1 MEITKKI
8 ILNTNNDKPNNRI
21 IIKQGCIDT
30 IRLIV
35 TINDKGG
42 VLELPAGTTAK
53 IRMLKPDKKQ
63 VLNDCEVV
71 ENNVH
76 VLITQQMQAAAGE
89 GKCEIILFYSGKTF
103 TTVTFPI
110 TIEPNVHD
118 DSQIESTSEYNA
130 LLNALVRIEDAIP
143 KAEEAYRIAQEAEEV
158 LQNITDIEEAISLF
172 EPYDPDKEYVP
183 GNKVAYEG
191 SSYVNISRGQGYPP
205 TDTDHWLLIAAKGEQ
220 GATGPQGPQGE
231 KGDPFR
237 YEDFTPEQLAALK
250 GEKGD
255 PGEKGEKG
263 DQGEKGEKG
272 EKGDPGER
280 GVNWRGAYS
289 PDTTYYQYDG
299 VSFNGSSYILTAE
312 ESQGNAPTNTLYW
325 DLLAA
330 KGADGAGTGDM
341 LASVYDPQGKAQDI
355 FNYADTHD
363 SKDNTVTFE
372 ESEEDEDIGSGETH
386 ATLFG
391 KIKKAI
397 IALRSGKI
405 DKTEK
410 GEPGGIA
417 TLGEDGKVPNDQLP
431 PISSDASDIAYD
443 NTNSGGLE
451 AENVQDA
458 IDELQVKKINKTD
471 IAQTTEVNDA
481 NKVPSSAVTHNLAQ
495 SLNELNNNL
504 PKYFKANSGTITSA
518 ISWNNLINNG
528 IYMVSNIDGDGAPVS
543 YKWGLLLNFYYSTD
557 NVLQIYF
564 PHSAS
569 HYPVFR
575 VKFDGMWIAWKSFSQ

>member
-1 MEITKKI
+1 M
-8 ILNTNNDKPNNRI
+8 
-21 IIKQGCIDT
+21 
-30 IRLIV
+30 
-35 TINDKGG
+35 
-42 VLELPAGTTAK
+42 ELPTGTTAK

-71 ENNVH
+71 GNNVH
-76 VLITQQMQAAAGE
+76 VVITQQMQAAAGE

-130 LLNALVRIEDAIP
+130 LLNALVRIEDAMP
-143 KAEEAYRIAQEAEEV
+143 KAEEAYRIAQEAEEA

-341 LASVYDPQGKAQDI
+341 LASVYDPQGKATDVFAYI
-355 FNYADTHD
+355 DAEIETIDTNKI
-363 SKDNTVTFE
+363 SKSDKGAPNGVA
-372 ESEEDEDIGSGETH
+372 SLDEN
-386 ATLFG
+386 
-391 KIKKAI
+391 
-397 IALRSGKI
+397 
-405 DKTEK
+405 
-410 GEPGGIA
+410 
-417 TLGEDGKVPNDQLP
+417 GKVPDEQLP
-431 PISSDASDIAYD
+431 EIEVPVTSINGKTGDVVLTAEDVGAETPVGAQAKVDAALNSAKQYTDQEVGEVAQALNEHLDDNASTSKKGHVQLIDSVSSTSTTTAATPNSVKQAYD
-443 NTNSGGLE
+443 KANAALPKTGGIMTGIL
-451 AENVQDA
+451 
-458 IDELQVKKINKTD
+458 T
-471 IAQTTEVNDA
+471 
-481 NKVPSSAVTHNLAQ
+481 AQ
-495 SLNELNNNL
+495 SNTSYTVRQVRNIILSTADADVNVMQNGDIWI
-504 PKYFKANSGTITSA
+504 KYK
-518 ISWNNLINNG
+518 
-528 IYMVSNIDGDGAPVS
+528 
-543 YKWGLLLNFYYSTD
+543 
-557 NVLQIYF
+557 
-564 PHSAS
+564 
-569 HYPVFR
+569 
-575 VKFDGMWIAWKSFSQ
+575 

>member
-1 MEITKKI
+1 M
-8 ILNTNNDKPNNRI
+8 
-21 IIKQGCIDT
+21 
-30 IRLIV
+30 IV

-71 ENNVH
+71 GNNVH
-76 VLITQQMQAAAGE
+76 VVITQQMQAAAGE

-130 LLNALVRIEDAIP
+130 LLNALVRIEDAMP
-143 KAEEAYRIAQEAEEV
+143 KAEEAYRIAQEAEEA

-237 YEDFTPEQLAALK
+237 YEDFTLEQLAALK

-330 KGADGAGTGDM
+330 KGADGAGAGDM

-363 SKDNTVTFE
+363 SKNNIVTFE
-372 ESEEDEDIGSGETH
+372 EAEEDEDIESGETH
-386 ATLFG
+386 SALFG
-391 KIKKAI
+391 KILKTIKT
-397 IALRSGKI
+397 LR
-405 DKTEK
+405 
-410 GEPGGIA
+410 
-417 TLGEDGKVPNDQLP
+417 LGKVNK
-431 PISSDASDIAYD
+431 SDI
-443 NTNSGGLE
+443 
-451 AENVQDA
+451 VQTA
-458 IDELQVKKINKTD
+458 
-471 IAQTTEVNDA
+471 EVNDT
-481 NKVPSSAVTHNLAQ
+481 NKIPSSAVTNGLKQ
-495 SLNELNNNL
+495 DINELNNNL
-504 PKYFKANSGTITSA
+504 VGKVLGNLNAHFVRYDALPADDSPMSYIDAFGYNSLIISDVYSHLGVGYGVMITIIGSSKTRYMGQLGIGSNGTKSRYCTNQTSWS
-518 ISWNNLINNG
+518 SWQTL
-528 IYMVSNIDGDGAPVS
+528 
-543 YKWGLLLNFYYSTD
+543 
-557 NVLQIYF
+557 
-564 PHSAS
+564 
-569 HYPVFR
+569 
-575 VKFDGMWIAWKSFSQ
+575 